1 MESVAERPCCSG
13 YFSSGLGHR
22 GPYPTKRSTES
33 ELIVKKFLAIIA
45 ATALLLT
52 GCSQVGAAATVGD
65 TKITQATVQGSI
77 DSILAERA
85 KVDVTQMQLETGE
98 ALNRSQLRFHLLSK
112 LLRALGEELK
122 IEVTKA
128 EIDTRRASILEQV
141 GGKESLPS
149 ALVSA
154 GIAPEDLDTYIEAI
168 SFSEKIS
175 QALVAAGVTEDQVG
189 TEIQKLVV
197 AKSKEIGVT
206 VNPRYGKW
214 NPDSADIE
222 ASDPASSAV
231 TPSGN

>member
-1 MESVAERPCCSG
+1 M
-13 YFSSGLGHR
+13 
-22 GPYPTKRSTES
+22 
-33 ELIVKKFLAIIA
+33 KKILAIVA

-85 KVDVTQMQLETGE
+85 KIDTSQMQLETGE
-98 ALNRSQLRFHLLSK
+98 ALNRGQLRFHLLST
-112 LLRALGEELK
+112 LLRELGTELN
-122 IEVTKA
+122 VTVSKA
-128 EIDTRRASILEQV
+128 EIDTRRASIVEQV
-141 GGKESLPS
+141 GGLTALPT

-154 GIAPEDLDTYIEAI
+154 GIAPEDLDAYIEAI
-168 SFSEKIS
+168 SLSDKIS
-175 QALVAAGVTEDQVG
+175 QTLVASGVSQDEVG

-197 AKSKEIGVT
+197 AKAKQIGVT

-214 NPDSADIE
+214 DETIADIV
-222 ASDPASSAV
+222 ATDPAESAV

>member
-1 MESVAERPCCSG
+1 M
-13 YFSSGLGHR
+13 
-22 GPYPTKRSTES
+22 
-33 ELIVKKFLAIIA
+33 KKFLAIIA

-85 KVDVTQMQLETGE
+85 KVDTSQMQLETGE
-98 ALNRSQLRFHLLSK
+98 SLNRSQLRFHLLSK

-128 EIDTRRASILEQV
+128 EIDTRRASITEQV
-141 GGKESLPS
+141 GGAASLPN

-154 GIAPEDLDTYIEAI
+154 GIAPADLDTYIEAI
-168 SFSEKIS
+168 SFSDKIS
-175 QALVAAGVTEDQVG
+175 QALIAAGVTEDQVG
-189 TEIQKLVV
+189 AEIQKLVV
-197 AKSKEIGVT
+197 AKSNELGVT

-214 NPDSADIE
+214 DPKIADVVANDS
-222 ASDPASSAV
+222 ASSAV

>member
-1 MESVAERPCCSG
+1 MKKILAVVAA
-13 YFSSGLGHR
+13 
-22 GPYPTKRSTES
+22 
-33 ELIVKKFLAIIA
+33 V
-45 ATALLLT
+45 ALLLT
-52 GCSQVGAAATVGD
+52 GCSQVGAAATLGD
-65 TKITQATVQGSI
+65 TNITQATVQGSV

-98 ALNRSQLRFHLLSK
+98 ALNRSQLRFHLLSQ

-122 IEVTKA
+122 IKVTKA

-141 GGKESLPS
+141 GGAASLPS

-168 SFSEKIS
+168 SLSEKIS
-175 QALVAAGVTEDQVG
+175 QALVAAGATQDQVG
-189 TEIQKLVV
+189 QEIQKLVV
-197 AKSKEIGVT
+197 AKAKELGVT

-214 NPDSADIE
+214 NAETADLE

>member
-1 MESVAERPCCSG
+1 M
-13 YFSSGLGHR
+13 
-22 GPYPTKRSTES
+22 
-33 ELIVKKFLAIIA
+33 KKFLAIIV

-52 GCSQVGAAATVGD
+52 GCSQVGAAATVGG

-85 KVDVTQMQLETGE
+85 KVDTTQMQLETGE
-98 ALNRSQLRFHLLSK
+98 SLNRSQLRFHLFSNI
-112 LLRALGEELK
+112 LRALGEELK

-128 EIDTRRASILEQV
+128 EIDTRRASIIEQV
-141 GGKESLPS
+141 GGATSLPS
-149 ALVSA
+149 ALVGA
-154 GIAPEDLDTYIEAI
+154 GIAPADLDTYIEAI
-168 SFSEKIS
+168 SFSDKIS

-197 AKSKEIGVT
+197 AKAKELGVT

-214 NPDSADIE
+214 DPKVADVVANDS
-222 ASDPASSAV
+222 ASSAV

>member
-1 MESVAERPCCSG
+1 
-13 YFSSGLGHR
+13 
-22 GPYPTKRSTES
+22 
-33 ELIVKKFLAIIA
+33 VKKFLAIIA

-65 TKITQATVQGSI
+65 TKITQATVQGSV

-85 KVDVTQMQLETGE
+85 KVDTTQMQLETGE

-122 IEVTKA
+122 IKVTKA

-141 GGKESLPS
+141 GGVASLPS
-149 ALVSA
+149 ALVGA

-189 TEIQKLVV
+189 SEIQKLVV

-214 NPDSADIE
+214 NPDTADIV
-222 ASDPASSAV
+222 AADPASSAV